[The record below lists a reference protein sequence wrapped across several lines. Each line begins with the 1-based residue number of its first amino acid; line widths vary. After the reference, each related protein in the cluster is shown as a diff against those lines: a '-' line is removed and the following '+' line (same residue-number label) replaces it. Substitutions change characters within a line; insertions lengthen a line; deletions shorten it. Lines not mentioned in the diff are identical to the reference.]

1 VSAASIVRLESPEPR
16 GWRSPAVAV
25 GNFDGV
31 HRGHQALIAEARA
44 QADGAPVV
52 VLTFDPHPARV
63 VDAAR
68 APATLMTLDQKAE
81 ALGALGVD
89 HVAVLAFTPARA
101 AASPEAFAREVLRDA
116 LGAGVVVVGGNFR
129 FGRERKGDVAAL
141 QRLGVDL
148 GFRVATVPPVFHG
161 GAPISSSRIREALGQ
176 GEVAGAAALLG
187 RPYAVDGPVVKG
199 DGRGRR
205 IGIPTANVTPV
216 NEILPRGGVY
226 AGGLVERP
234 GGVWRPA
241 ALNVGRR
248 PTFGGATVT
257 LEAHV
262 LDFDGDLYGTDVRI
276 EFHDRIRD
284 EQVFPGPEAL
294 VARIRED
301 IAEARQRLRYSRT
314 GK

>member
-1 VSAASIVRLESPEPR
+1 MSAASIVRLESPEPR

-31 HRGHQALIAEARA
+31 HLGHQALIAEART
-44 QADGAPVV
+44 QAGGGPVV

-101 AASPEAFAREVLRDA
+101 AASPEAFAREVLKDA

-141 QRLGVDL
+141 ERLGVGL
-148 GFRVATVPPVFHG
+148 GFRVATVPPVIHG
-161 GAPISSSRIREALGQ
+161 GAPISSSRIREALAQ
-176 GEVAGAAALLG
+176 GDAAGAAALLG

-205 IGIPTANVTPV
+205 IGIPTANVAPV
-216 NEILPRGGVY
+216 NEILPRGGVS
-226 AGGLVERP
+226 AGGLVERR
-234 GGVWRPA
+234 GGDWRPA

-248 PTFGGATVT
+248 PTFGGTTVT

-262 LDFDGDLYGTDVRI
+262 LDFDGDLYGTAVRI